1 MRAFVCVDV
10 TDAAVLAAVG
20 RAQQRLRDEAGA
32 RPVGPAPIHFTLAFL
47 GDVPDEEEGGGRIAA
62 ALASIRFKAFSAA
75 VVGVGAF
82 PSARRPRA
90 VWVGADA
97 EEGGRGLAE
106 LAASVAGALGP
117 LGPAAGKAGGGGG
130 RPFRPHATI
139 CRMAGA
145 REGAQEKAA
154 AAAPIIESLRSERF
168 GTQRVGSF
176 KLKKSVLAPG
186 GAVHTDVS
194 EVVASP

>member
-1 MRAFVCVDV
+1 MCVDV

-47 GDVPDEEEGGGRIAA
+47 GDVPDEGEGEGEGRITA
-62 ALASIRFKAFSAA
+62 ALASIRFRAFNAV

-97 EEGGRGLAE
+97 EEGGRGLAG

-117 LGPAAGKAGGGGG
+117 LGPAAGKAGGRGG

-139 CRMAGA
+139 CRMGGA
-145 REGAQEKAA
+145 REGAQEGAA

-176 KLKKSVLAPG
+176 KLKKSVLSPG

-194 EVVASP
+194 EVVARP

>member
-1 MRAFVCVDV
+1 MCVDV

-47 GDVPDEEEGGGRIAA
+47 GDVPDEEEGGRIAA
-62 ALASIRFKAFSAA
+62 ALASIRFRAFNA
-75 VVGVGAF
+75 VVAGVGAF

-97 EEGGRGLAE
+97 EEGGRGLAG
-106 LAASVAGALGP
+106 LAASVAGALEP
-117 LGPAAGKAGGGGG
+117 LGPAAGKAGTKGG

-145 REGAQEKAA
+145 RDGAQEKAA

-176 KLKKSVLAPG
+176 KLKRSVLSPG

-194 EVVASP
+194 EVVAAS

>member
-10 TDAAVLAAVG
+10 TDAAVLAAVDG
-20 RAQQRLRDEAGA
+20 VQRRLRDEAGA
-32 RPVGPAPIHFTLAFL
+32 RPVGPAPIHFTLTFL
-47 GDVPDEEEGGGRIAA
+47 GDVPDEEGGGRISA
-62 ALASIRFKAFSAA
+62 ALASIRFKAFNAV

-97 EEGGRGLAE
+97 EEGGRGLAG

-130 RPFRPHATI
+130 GRPFRPHATI

-145 REGAQEKAA
+145 RDGAQEKAA

-176 KLKKSVLAPG
+176 KLKKSVLSPG

-194 EVVASP
+194 EVVAEP

>member
-1 MRAFVCVDV
+1 MCVDV

-20 RAQQRLRDEAGA
+20 GVQRRLRDEAGA

-47 GDVPDEEEGGGRIAA
+47 GDVPDEEGEGGRISA
-62 ALASIRFKAFSAA
+62 ALASIRFKAFNAV

-117 LGPAAGKAGGGGG
+117 LGPAAGKAGGKAG

-145 REGAQEKAA
+145 RDGAQEKAA

-194 EVVASP
+194 EVVAAS